1 MHVTVVSPERA
12 VFDGAA
18 DAVVA
23 PAYDGQVG
31 ILPGHAPFLALL
43 GTGVL
48 AVRQGSASSRFTI
61 AGGFLQVVGAGG
73 RRGPDCGRSGRRVL
87 TDRGVALSDVR
98 LLIGTAPVTLPWG
111 GLSYAEADRQCGAGD
126 AWCDVARPRRG
137 AAAGRA
143 GGRPAA

>member
-31 ILPGHAPFLALL
+31 ILSRHAPFLTLL

-48 AVRQGSASSRFTI
+48 QVRQGSAASRFQVS
-61 AGGFLQVVGAGG
+61 GGFLQVVGDAV
-73 RRGPDCGRSGRRVL
+73 RV
-87 TDRGVALSDVR
+87 V
-98 LLIGTAPVTLPWG
+98 
-111 GLSYAEADRQCGAGD
+111 ADRVD
-126 AWCDVARPRRG
+126 AA
-137 AAAGRA
+137 
-143 GGRPAA
+143 